1 MHKRQRSRLLGS
13 GIVMLLGC
21 TLALAACNS
30 NSVSGTSQKASGSA
44 TVTQAPAQASG
55 QSAQSRTL
63 VEAWVAKI
71 KTLETK

>member
-30 NSVSGTSQKASGSA
+30 SSGTSQKASGGA
-44 TVTQAPAQASG
+44 NTVTGAEAPTSAAKVPAKGTIADALANQMKG
-55 QSAQSRTL
+55 QP
-63 VEAWVAKI
+63 
-71 KTLETK
+71 